1 MARRER
7 TTGLPRARRRDR
19 VDGRRRVAG
28 IPLDERSARFGIIG
42 IVAILFL
49 LVVGLVTHRTY
60 QENIGRPNKVVLAV
74 GSREVKLEYYTDRL
88 LQFAESNPGSSTA
101 VTAQALLGKLETE
114 ELTVL
119 LAKERGIEITDD
131 DVTEAIAADLGVPA
145 GGSGS
150 AFDQLYRNRLR
161 TLNISDRHYR
171 RLTLAS
177 VANDR
182 LLEQFREET
191 GTTGEMVTVRG
202 VALESEEDAN
212 AVAERVRAGEDLG
225 TVAQTESIDLT
236 ARASDGLYPA
246 RALVL
251 FPDSMQEAMEGTS
264 DGDLIGPVEAEGSW
278 WVFRVER
285 REAEAEIPEEQLGV
299 VVQQRLDE
307 AIAEF
312 RKNVNITRSLSAS
325 DIEWAVSHAG

>member
-19 VDGRRRVAG
+19 VDARRRVAG
-28 IPLDERSARFGIIG
+28 IPFDERSARFGIIG
-42 IVAILFL
+42 IVAVLFL
-49 LVVGLVTHRTY
+49 LVVGLVGYRTY

-74 GSREVKLEYYTDRL
+74 GPREVKLEYYTDRL
-88 LQFAESNPGSSTA
+88 LQFAQSNPGSSTA

-119 LAKERGIEITDD
+119 LARERGIEITED

-150 AFDQLYRNRLR
+150 AFDQLYRNRLL
-161 TLNISDRHYR
+161 TMNISDRHYR

-182 LLEQFREET
+182 LLEQFGAEV
-191 GTTGEMVTVRG
+191 GTTGEMVTVRA
-202 VALESEEDAN
+202 VALENEEDAT
-212 AVAERVRAGEDLG
+212 AVAERVRGGENLG
-225 TVAQTESIDLT
+225 TVAQLESIDLT
-236 ARASDGLYPA
+236 TRSSDGLYPS

-251 FPDSMQEAMEGTS
+251 FPESMQEAMEGTS
-264 DGDLIGPVEAEGSW
+264 DGELIGPVEAEGSW

-285 REAEAEIPEEQLGV
+285 READAEIPQEQLDA
-299 VVQQRLDE
+299 VVQQRLDA
-307 AIAEF
+307 AIAEL
-312 RKNVNITRSLSAS
+312 RKSVDIRRSLSAS
-325 DIEWAVSHAG
+325 DIDWAVSHAG